1 MKIKTRFAPSPTG
14 YLHVGGA
21 RTALYSWLFARNHG
35 GEFVLRIEDTDLER
49 STPEAIE
56 ASMDGMNWL
65 NLQWDEGPYYQTKR
79 FDRYNNVIDEMLEA
93 GTAYKCYCSKER
105 LEALRE
111 EQMANGEKPRYD
123 GRCRHSHEHHAD
135 DEPCVVRFANP
146 QEGSVIFDDQ
156 IRGPIEFSNQE
167 LDDLIIR
174 RTDGSPTYNFCVV
187 VDDWDMAITHVI
199 RGEDHINNT
208 PRQIN
213 ILKALNAP
221 VPVYAHV
228 SMINGDDGKKLS
240 KRHGAVS
247 VMQYRDDGYLPEA
260 LLNYLVR
267 LGWSHG
273 DQEIFTREEMIEF
286 FSLGAVSKS
295 ASAFNTDKLLWLN
308 HHYINTL
315 PAEYV
320 ATHLQW
326 HIEQE
331 NIDTRNGP
339 QLAELVKLL
348 GERCKTLKEIAQ
360 SCRYFYEEFAE
371 FDADA
376 AKKHLRPVARQPL
389 EVVRDKLAA
398 ISDWTAENV
407 HHAIQA
413 TADELEVGMGK
424 VGMPLRVAVTGAGQS
439 PALDVTV
446 HAIGKSRSVE
456 RINKALAFIAE
467 REGQASC
474 RGRRR
479 YNGRIYSCRF
489 FCLLRRAGDA
499 EAGKK
504 TANPFPGQQV
514 AEMQLICR
522 SHQLQGICDLPP
534 DRDRL
539 IDQVSAWRFR
549 EMIVAK
555 QMASGGNVSQ
565 KLTHRLVDDHQSRS
579 SPFNAG
585 YRFCAPFLLPNPAI
599 DRLSGQPQAVGKL
612 CGRHFIF

>member
-56 ASMDGMNWL
+56 AIMDGMNWL
-65 NLQWDEGPYYQTKR
+65 NLEWDEGPYFQTKR
-79 FDRYNNVIDEMLEA
+79 FDRYNAVIDEMLVA

-111 EQMANGEKPRYD
+111 EQMANGDKPRYD
-123 GRCRHSHEHHAD
+123 GRCRHGHEHHAA

-187 VDDWDMAITHVI
+187 VDDWDMEITHVI

-267 LGWSHG
+267 LGWSSG
-273 DQEIFTREEMIEF
+273 DQEIFSREEMIKL
-286 FSLGAVSKS
+286 FSLNAVSKS

-308 HHYINTL
+308 HHYINTM

-320 ATHLQW
+320 ATYLQW
-326 HIEQE
+326 HIEQA
-331 NIDTRNGP
+331 NIDTRTGP
-339 QLAELVKLL
+339 ELADLVKLL
-348 GERCKTLKEIAQ
+348 GERCKTLKEIAE
-360 SCRYFYEEFAE
+360 SCRYFYEEFDE

-398 ISDWTAENV
+398 LTDWTAENV

-439 PALDVTV
+439 PGLDVTV
-446 HAIGKSRSVE
+446 HAIGKTRSVA
-456 RINKALAFIAE
+456 RINKALGFIAE
-467 REGQASC
+467 RES
-474 RGRRR
+474 
-479 YNGRIYSCRF
+479 
-489 FCLLRRAGDA
+489 
-499 EAGKK
+499 
-504 TANPFPGQQV
+504 QQ
-514 AEMQLICR
+514 
-522 SHQLQGICDLPP
+522 
-534 DRDRL
+534 
-539 IDQVSAWRFR
+539 
-549 EMIVAK
+549 
-555 QMASGGNVSQ
+555 
-565 KLTHRLVDDHQSRS
+565 
-579 SPFNAG
+579 
-585 YRFCAPFLLPNPAI
+585 
-599 DRLSGQPQAVGKL
+599 
-612 CGRHFIF
+612 